1 MSDLNSK
8 LNLFNIP
15 LDVKHDH
22 SAEAME
28 KMRQGVA
35 QLTEMMGGE
44 HERCI
49 EHVILYAE
57 LNIRFFFLAHLVD
70 KNLLLHAFKLFMN
83 NMMQLFVKNLLS
95 LEEEK

>member
-8 LNLFNIP
+8 LSLFNIP

-44 HERCI
+44 HERCV

-57 LNIRFFFLAHLVD
+57 LNIRFFFLAHIVD
-70 KNLLLHAFKLFMN
+70 KALLKHAFELFMN
-83 NMMQLFVKNLLS
+83 NMVMMFVKNLAMA
-95 LEEEK
+95 EDK